1 MSTVTPTPT
10 PTTPTP
16 TPTPASDSASDPAR
30 ARPAPAAT
38 APVLDIRD
46 LHITFSAPAGDVH
59 AVRGASLQIAPG
71 EIVGLVGESGSGK
84 SVLGLAA
91 LGLLPSDPPPH
102 VTGSA
107 TLDGID
113 MTTAAE
119 DARRGRRGAFIGAI
133 FQDPMSSLNPAMRVG
148 RQVAEAAGDEDPA
161 LVHRLLADTG
171 IPEPE
176 VKARAYPHELS
187 GGLRQ
192 RVMIAMA
199 LARSP
204 RLIVADEPTT
214 ALDVTVQAKV
224 LDLLATAA
232 RERDVALLLITHDL
246 GVAAR
251 VCDRIAVAYAGRIV
265 ETGSAAEV
273 LGGPRHPY
281 TVGLLASRPRLDGT
295 VAGGDLPTLPGR
307 PPDPRTPPAGCAFA
321 PRCPAADAQ
330 CAVPVPVHLAGA
342 HRDECHHPGILS
354 RWPPGGPHAG
364 QPSRLLLVAP
374 TPADAP
380 ALVRAVPP
388 EPALVVG
395 AVVKEFTRPKAHLF
409 AARPQPL
416 RAVDGVSLQIPAG
429 GSLAL
434 VGESGSGKST
444 LLRMV
449 VGLLEPTAGTIT
461 IGTGAPPQMIF
472 QDAGASLTP
481 WMPIGEQIAERLA
494 ALHVPRGERTAR
506 VHATLEAV
514 GLPTEAAAAVPRKLS
529 GGQRQ
534 RAAIARAIAVPPAL
548 LACDEPVSA
557 LDVSLAAQVLNLLC
571 HLRQTLG
578 IALLFVTHDLAAAR
592 AVADEVAVM
601 QRGQIVEH
609 ALAAQLFTTPEHPY
623 TRELLAAVPDI
634 TEVA

>member
-1 MSTVTPTPT
+1 MKTATPIAV
-10 PTTPTP
+10 
-16 TPTPASDSASDPAR
+16 PAGM
-30 ARPAPAAT
+30 PAAASPPVA
-38 APVLDIRD
+38 APVLEVRD
-46 LHITFSAPAGDVH
+46 LHVTFRAPAGDVH
-59 AVRGASLQIAPG
+59 ALRGASLQIAPG

-91 LGLLPSDPPPH
+91 LGLLPSDPTP
-102 VTGSA
+102 VLSGSVL
-107 TLDGID
+107 LDGID
-113 MTTAAE
+113 MTTAGE
-119 DARRGRRGAFIGAI
+119 DERRARRGAFIGAV

-148 RQVAEAAGDEDPA
+148 RQVAEAAGDDDRER
-161 LVHRLLADTG
+161 VHQLLADTG
-171 IPEPE
+171 IPEPD
-176 VKARAYPHELS
+176 VKARCYPHELS

-232 RERDVALLLITHDL
+232 RERDVAMLLVTHDL

-265 ETGSAAEV
+265 ETGRAAAV

-295 VAGGDLPTLPGR
+295 IAGGDLPTLPGR
-307 PPDPRTPPAGCAFA
+307 PPDPRMPPIGCAFA

-330 CAVPVPVHLAGA
+330 CDTAVPVHLASGR
-342 HRDECHHPGILS
+342 RDECHHPGILG
-354 RWPPGGPHAG
+354 RWPEGGPHVG
-364 QPSRLLLVAP
+364 TPSRLLLVAP

-380 ALVRAVPP
+380 AMVRAVPP
-388 EPALVVG
+388 EPALIVSG
-395 AVVKEFTRPKAHLF
+395 AVKEFARPKAHLF
-409 AARPQPL
+409 AARPEPL
-416 RAVDGVSLQIPAG
+416 RAVDGVSLQVPAG

-449 VGLLEPTAGTIT
+449 VGLVEPTAGSISV
-461 IGTGAPPQMIF
+461 GTGAPPQMIF

-481 WMPIGEQIAERLA
+481 WMPIGELIAERLA
-494 ALHVPRGERTAR
+494 ALGVPKEERTAR

-514 GLPTEAAAAVPRKLS
+514 GLPVEAATAVPRKLS

-592 AVADEVAVM
+592 AVADDVAVM
-601 QRGQIVEH
+601 QRGQIVEY
-609 ALAAQLFTTPEHPY
+609 APASQLFAAPAHEY
-623 TRELLAAVPDI
+623 TRDLLAAVPDI
-634 TEVA
+634 AEVT